1 MSSSKSQQQ
10 QQQTFTDNRAVLGQ
24 DANYANNGSS
34 ITNYTLD
41 GEVVNRS
48 LDTVDSSVDKALT
61 FAGNAQANVLDLAAG
76 SVSTVANF
84 GGRVLDQ
91 VAGTEQLVAA
101 AYNDAKGQ
109 GALTQKILI
118 VAVAGALLIAFV
130 AVKKKD

>member
-34 ITNYTLD
+34 INNYTLD

-76 SVSTVANF
+76 SVSTVASF

-91 VAGTEQLVAA
+91 VAGTEQLVAN